1 MSKVKRTAT
10 VGGYYIET
18 SDSNIEIYSIAP
30 DGSGRLSRVEEP
42 EKAIRELA
50 AKAGFER
57 DYNISYRQY
66 VARLIMHLNKVEN
79 KKL

>member
-1 MSKVKRTAT
+1 MAKVKRTAT

-18 SDSNIEIYSIAP
+18 SDNNIEIYSIAR
-30 DGSGRLSRVEEP
+30 DGSGRLMRVEEP
-42 EKAIRELA
+42 EKVIRKLA
-50 AKAGFER
+50 AEAGFER

-79 KKL
+79 KKI